1 MRYLIALVIL
11 VAANEITASSYETTT
26 EMELHDGNQAKL
38 YWRQVY
44 EGFTTLYKM
53 EIGIIE
59 INLTEHNAIGQPVFD
74 PTNRFIALPYCA
86 DDGCQNTVNVFDLK
100 KLIFLSP
107 IYIQHEGQMYL
118 KCKWDGSILSI
129 KVEDFIHLR
138 NEEKIFVNIYKVTD
152 SGVDKIQ

>member
-107 IYIQHEGQMYL
+107 ITAVPLTFTAKPSAEYRAVA
-118 KCKWDGSILSI
+118 SP
-129 KVEDFIHLR
+129 
-138 NEEKIFVNIYKVTD
+138 
-152 SGVDKIQ
+152 VDPLEAAPSSLVFRIG